1 MMTDIDDYEVILSN
15 NFFVSVC
22 IRLFPRGVGDA
33 PELSLALYRDT
44 VLLPELLVHPKGG
57 IY

>member
-1 MMTDIDDYEVILSN
+1 MTDIDDYEVILSN

-44 VLLPELLVHPKGG
+44 VLLPELLVHLKGG